1 MTVTGTVDVT
11 STSFLFGTG
20 VFRTQGSTSVSMA
33 AGGGFVGVSG
43 GKSWVNK
50 GTLTIASD
58 ERILFG
64 YASGGLNTLTNAAGG
79 TIVLASSNVTPLDF
93 YTGAA
98 SITNLGTLNLT
109 VAGSHAISSSIA
121 FDTSGTIHVDAGT
134 LVLNRSLTS
143 LGMFSIAPGARATI
157 AGTFTNDAQATVRI
171 GLLNATT
178 NGLLSATGAATLAGT
193 LDVYL
198 TGGFVP
204 DIGAVFDV
212 ITYSSHTGAFTI
224 LRGETPG
231 GVMDFTV
238 DTTTDP
244 KVLKIRNVTVSTVLP
259 GTDLVATD
267 LALAP
272 GSVVKSGATVTVQWT
287 DANTGT
293 LATTSSWA
301 DRLVVRNLG
310 TNEVLVDMLVP
321 YDAAAS
327 GPIAGG
333 GSAARQATFVLPDGP
348 RGAGAMSATVTLDI
362 ANDVAE
368 TNAQGTA
375 ELNNVATLPFT
386 AALAPYPDL
395 VVTDVVPTPGTGFL
409 PGTAVYVAWKTR
421 NLGDGI
427 ASGAWDET
435 VRIRNLTT
443 GQTLFTLHLP
453 SFAIFPMAPGESST
467 TASVRSGPSTPAGWG
482 GSSSPSPS
490 TPPGS
495 SSRTTRPARRR
506 PITPRRSSSSPH
518 PTSLSPPSPS
528 TTSPRRA
535 ARRSP
540 SPGQTSNAGTAQVT
554 AGWFDRVVI
563 TNQTTGAQLANQLV
577 GVDASSGNGTFPR
590 SFVFRVPDGNA
601 GAGTLRIQVTAD
613 ANNTITEVNAA
624 GNGESNNTA
633 TLDVT
638 STLALYPDLQVTD
651 LTLTPGAGWQPSSA
665 VIVGWKTRNQG
676 NVTTAGS
683 WVESVSVVNLTTG
696 QTLFTQAVPYDAAAA
711 GAIAAGAFADRSVLL
726 TWPAGTSGLGQ
737 FRFTVTTDST
747 GQVFENNARGNAET
761 NNTAQLTVLS
771 APDLRVA
778 NLAATAA
785 QAAAP

>member
-1 MTVTGTVDVT
+1 M
-11 STSFLFGTG
+11 
-20 VFRTQGSTSVSMA
+20 
-33 AGGGFVGVSG
+33 
-43 GKSWVNK
+43 
-50 GTLTIASD
+50 
-58 ERILFG
+58 
-64 YASGGLNTLTNAAGG
+64 
-79 TIVLASSNVTPLDF
+79 
-93 YTGAA
+93 
-98 SITNLGTLNLT
+98 
-109 VAGSHAISSSIA
+109 
-121 FDTSGTIHVDAGT
+121 
-134 LVLNRSLTS
+134 
-143 LGMFSIAPGARATI
+143 
-157 AGTFTNDAQATVRI
+157 RI

-178 NGLLSATGAATLAGT
+178 NGLLTSTGAATLAGT

-204 DIGAVFDV
+204 DLGAVFDV

-231 GVMDFTV
+231 GVMDFAV
-238 DTTTDP
+238 DTTTDS
-244 KVLKIRNVTVSTVLP
+244 KVLKIRNITVSTVLP

-272 GSVVKSGATVTVQWT
+272 GSVVQSGATVTVQWN
-287 DANTGT
+287 DGNTGT

-321 YDAAAS
+321 YDAAVS

-348 RGAGAMSATVTLDI
+348 RGAGAMSVTVTLDV

-395 VVTDVVPTPGTGFL
+395 AVTDVILTPGTDFV
-409 PGTAVYVAWKTR
+409 PGSTVSVAWRTR
-421 NLGDGI
+421 NLGDGV

-435 VRIRNLTT
+435 VLIRNLTT

-453 SFAIFPMAPGESST
+453 YDATGAFAIA
-467 TASVRSGPSTPAGWG
+467 AGGFVDHSLGVIWPT
-482 GSSSPSPS
+482 GSSGVGRIEFTVTTDAAGQLFENNGAGTAETNNATQLVVLSAPDLTVTALAVDNL
-490 TPPGS
+490 TPQSG
-495 SSRTTRPARRR
+495 AQ
-506 PITPRRSSSSPH
+506 ITI
-518 PTSLSPPSPS
+518 TW
-528 TTSPRRA
+528 TDV
-535 ARRSP
+535 
-540 SPGQTSNAGTAQVT
+540 NAGTAQVT
-554 AGWFDRVVI
+554 AGWFDRVLI
-563 TNQTTGAQLANQLV
+563 TNQTTGAQLANQQV
-577 GVDASSGNGTFPR
+577 SVDLSSGGATFPR
-590 SFVFRVPDGNA
+590 SFVFRIPDGNA

-613 ANNTITEVNAA
+613 INNTVTEVNAA
-624 GNGESNNTA
+624 GNAESNNTA
-633 TLDVT
+633 TLDVA

-651 LTLTPGAGWQPSSA
+651 LTLTPAAGWQPSSA

-676 NVTTAGS
+676 NVATAGS
-683 WVESVSVVNLTTG
+683 WIESVSVLNLTTG

-737 FRFTVTTDST
+737 FRFMVTTDST
-747 GQVFENNARGNAET
+747 GQVFENNGTGTAET
-761 NNTAQLTVLS
+761 NNTAQLTILS

-785 QAAAP
+785 QAGGSVTVSWDDLNAGSATPIAGWSDRLVVRNLDTNEVFVDSVLPFTPVTLPAPGDSRSRSYLLILPDGARGAGQIQVSVTVDSSNVVPEANAAGDAETNNVAVLTFASSSTPYADLKATSVQAPASGRGGRARRSSGPSRTSGWLPRRGRGRIVSSSARTP